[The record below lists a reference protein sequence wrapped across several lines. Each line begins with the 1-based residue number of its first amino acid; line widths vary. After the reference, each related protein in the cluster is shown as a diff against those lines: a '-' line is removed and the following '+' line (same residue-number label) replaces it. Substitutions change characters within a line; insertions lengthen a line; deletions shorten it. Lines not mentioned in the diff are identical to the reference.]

1 MGNIVLLDDLTINKI
16 AAGEVIERP
25 ASVIKEMVEN
35 SIDAGATHVTI
46 EIKNGGISF
55 IRITDNGKGIA
66 KDDVELAFERHATS
80 KIRSADDLD
89 SVKSM
94 GFRGEALASIA
105 AIANVELVSKTE
117 DENIGNRIVVEGG
130 DVQSFDE
137 IGCSKGT
144 TITVRNLFYNTPVRY
159 KFLKKDFTESGYIE
173 DVVTRIAL
181 VHPEIAIKFINSG
194 KIVLQTNGNGNLTG
208 VIYSIFGKE
217 VANNTINV
225 DYEYE
230 YMKIKGVIGK
240 PIIARS
246 NRSNQIFFV
255 NKRYIKD
262 KTLSSAVEQAFKGML
277 PIGKFAFLV
286 LDIEMP
292 PSKVDVNVH
301 PAKLEVRFAEE
312 SIAFKSMYH
321 AIKDTLLNAGFMTDR
336 EKTEKIKEASKNAFK
351 IENADEMA
359 KKTYSVSNAGNIVE
373 DVFNSRNAEPKK
385 NVNSV
390 LENPAVM
397 SNQDIFQKLKSLQED
412 LKKEVEQNPN
422 LQLTDTYK
430 QMEQKYNDI
439 ITPVVEQDNIKQ
451 QIEEN
456 AKKEE
461 VVSNVT
467 VEEKKLEE
475 NKLEENLKEDSSQNL
490 NAENLENETIIPI
503 VFKTSDEEKEST
515 ENTLNEDEEI
525 YKTESKNIN
534 ENNQLAQDQINEQ
547 TDINQEEK
555 VNSEMNQEEN
565 ANKIQNT
572 TENEVNQNRPD
583 QGYKQEN
590 KEKILSFEEMYKE
603 LFGKE
608 PYGGRVQ
615 PEQEKEEN
623 DDGFYALDDKMED
636 KNVSIFESN
645 ADVQKIQYK
654 FIGIAFNTYIILE
667 IDNELYIMDQHA
679 AHERI
684 MYEKVKKNFFNNGG
698 EKSSQLLLLPD
709 IITLSHKEMDIAK
722 DNMAMFRQAGFILEE
737 FGENTIKLSGVP
749 EILVDLDTEELFKE
763 TLDEINTVART
774 AKQEKEEKF
783 LATVACKAAVKA
795 HMVLTKEEVDSLMSE
810 LLKLP
815 NPFTCPHG
823 RPTVIKMSKYEIER
837 KFARK

>member
-80 KIRSADDLD
+80 KIRNADDLD
-89 SVKSM
+89 TVKSM

-117 DENIGNRIVVEGG
+117 TEPIGNRIVVEGG
-130 DVQSFDE
+130 DVLSFDE

-144 TITVRNLFYNTPVRY
+144 TITVRNLFFNTPVRY

-194 KIVLQTNGNGNLTG
+194 KIVLQTNGNGDLTG

-217 VANNTINV
+217 VANNIIKV

-240 PIIARS
+240 PTIARS

-292 PSKVDVNVH
+292 PAKVDVNVH
-301 PAKLEVRFAEE
+301 PAKLEVRFADE
-312 SIAFKSMYH
+312 SIAFKSMFH

-336 EKTEKIKEASKNAFK
+336 EKTEEIKKANEKAFK
-351 IENADEMA
+351 IENVDEMA
-359 KKTYSVSNAGNIVE
+359 KKTYSVGTTESTPNIVE
-373 DVFNSRNAEPKK
+373 DVFNSRKEMEKP
-385 NVNSV
+385 NSV
-390 LENPAVM
+390 LENPNVM
-397 SNQDIFQKLKSLQED
+397 SNQEIFDKLKSLQDD

-430 QMEQKYNDI
+430 EMEQKYNEI
-439 ITPVVEQDNIKQ
+439 ITPVVEQEI
-451 QIEEN
+451 
-456 AKKEE
+456 KEE
-461 VVSNVT
+461 T
-467 VEEKKLEE
+467 HLEEKKV
-475 NKLEENLKEDSSQNL
+475 
-490 NAENLENETIIPI
+490 NAENLENEIIIPI
-503 VFKTSDEEKEST
+503 VFDNSDEENALGE
-515 ENTLNEDEEI
+515 ENLEEKQEI
-525 YKTESKNIN
+525 Y
-534 ENNQLAQDQINEQ
+534 
-547 TDINQEEK
+547 
-555 VNSEMNQEEN
+555 N
-565 ANKIQNT
+565 ANPEVTKNVPVVEESNE
-572 TENEVNQNRPD
+572 TEPKNKEVP
-583 QGYKQEN
+583 KVEN
-590 KEKILSFEEMYKE
+590 KTKDDKEKILSFEEMYKE

-608 PYGGRVQ
+608 PYGGRKQ
-615 PEQEKEEN
+615 PEEEEKE
-623 DDGFYALDDKMED
+623 DDAGFYALDDKMED

-645 ADVQKIQYK
+645 SDTQKIQYK

-667 IDNELYIMDQHA
+667 IDDELYIMDQHA

-684 MYEKVKKNFFNNGG
+684 MYEKVKKNFFEQG

-709 IITLSHKEMDIAK
+709 IITLTHKEMDIAK
-722 DNMAMFRQAGFILEE
+722 DNMSLFRQAGFMLEE

-749 EILVDLDTEELFKE
+749 EVCVDLDTEELFKE

-783 LATVACKAAVKA
+783 IATVACKAAVKA
-795 HMVLTKEEVDSLMSE
+795 HMQLTKEEVDSLMKK
-810 LLKLP
+810 LLELP